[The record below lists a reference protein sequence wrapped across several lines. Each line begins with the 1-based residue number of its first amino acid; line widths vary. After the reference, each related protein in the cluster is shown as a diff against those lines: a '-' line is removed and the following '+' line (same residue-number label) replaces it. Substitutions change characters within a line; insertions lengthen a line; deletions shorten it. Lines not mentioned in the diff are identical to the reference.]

1 MLKLDVILASQADK
15 ATKIVFTKTFAF
27 MYRWGRRRD
36 SDYKGRIMKH
46 PCCVAYSLRES
57 SSFVMVMRIILRQL
71 LEVVFVSI
79 IISKSKINLYEEI
92 LRVSSHLN
100 VMHIHLYRKLYH
112 LHFISHNNNYNQ
124 MHNIVNSIS
133 NQILLIF
140 TIFIFF

>member
-100 VMHIHLYRKLYH
+100 VMYIYTYTE
-112 LHFISHNNNYNQ
+112 NY
-124 MHNIVNSIS
+124 ITY
-133 NQILLIF
+133 ILSPII
-140 TIFIFF
+140 TIIIKCIIL